1 MTLPSARTRSRILG
15 LDGPHRGMFC
25 LAWDWTVTLSIR
37 LVTPCNL
44 TPPRSAWIGFTPCAW
59 GVVMVG
65 VMRAIL
71 TALLVGYFSLPL
83 VGGEKEDF
91 ESIKA
96 DAEKGDARAPEEAH
110 RLTCGNGCLT
120 HSSGLPITFGSG
132 PMNFK
137 ESPL

>member
-1 MTLPSARTRSRILG
+1 MG
-15 LDGPHRGMFC
+15 RGRE
-25 LAWDWTVTLSIR
+25 VT
-37 LVTPCNL
+37 L
-44 TPPRSAWIGFTPCAW
+44 TPPRSAWRSLSPLADCAW

-71 TALLVGYFSLPL
+71 TALLVGHFSLPL

-110 RLTCGNGCLT
+110 RLTCGNGYLT
-120 HSSGLPITFGSG
+120 HSSGPPITFGSG

>member
-1 MTLPSARTRSRILG
+1 MG
-15 LDGPHRGMFC
+15 LDRYPFHTSGVSLQPHTAPIRVASLSP
-25 LAWDWTVTLSIR
+25 LAD
-37 LVTPCNL
+37 
-44 TPPRSAWIGFTPCAW
+44 CAW

-110 RLTCGNGCLT
+110 RLTCGNGYLT
-120 HSSGLPITFGSG
+120 HSSGPPITFGSG